1 MSSGTQSIVLE
12 SFAFKRGVPRDVDMV
27 FDARCLPNPLLGT
40 RAAPRTGLD
49 PEVQQFLQAANGSM
63 PWPRMCK
70 GFVERWLPALFEGQ
84 RSLFTVAIGCT
95 GGQHRSVYLVDRP
108 GQSAARTGSGGGCFT
123 PGDGPM
129 TGIVL
134 VTHAGL
140 GESLRHQ
147 AEVILGRM
155 VQLTTVSISY
165 GADPDSALVEL
176 VGALAIS
183 ADVDGAVVLTDLPG
197 ATPHNLAVR
206 AADRHAPDAGGL
218 RPEPADAAQSHQSQC
233 RPAAELAAL
242 ASLGGH
248 QGITHS

>member
-1 MSSGTQSIVLE
+1 
-12 SFAFKRGVPRDVDMV
+12 
-27 FDARCLPNPLLGT
+27 
-40 RAAPRTGLD
+40 
-49 PEVQQFLQAANGSM
+49 
-63 PWPRMCK
+63 
-70 GFVERWLPALFEGQ
+70 
-84 RSLFTVAIGCT
+84 
-95 GGQHRSVYLVDRP
+95 
-108 GQSAARTGSGGGCFT
+108 
-123 PGDGPM
+123 M

-206 AADRHAPDAGGL
+206 AAEKHQMPVVSGL
-218 RPEPADAAQSHQSQC
+218 NLPMLLKVINHNG

>member
-1 MSSGTQSIVLE
+1 
-12 SFAFKRGVPRDVDMV
+12 
-27 FDARCLPNPLLGT
+27 
-40 RAAPRTGLD
+40 
-49 PEVQQFLQAANGSM
+49 
-63 PWPRMCK
+63 
-70 GFVERWLPALFEGQ
+70 
-84 RSLFTVAIGCT
+84 
-95 GGQHRSVYLVDRP
+95 
-108 GQSAARTGSGGGCFT
+108 
-123 PGDGPM
+123 M

-147 AEVILGRM
+147 AEVILGHM

-176 VGALAIS
+176 VGALTIS

-206 AADRHAPDAGGL
+206 AAEKHAMPVVSGL
-218 RPEPADAAQSHQSQC
+218 NLPMLLKVINHST